1 MKNSVGK
8 KKIALLCL
16 VCLLVTMLSSA
27 MAATPEVLQPRA
39 DTEFACASANLTSR
53 KTVIY
58 TLTTYEDKDVLAIES
73 CWLMKK
79 VDGEWTFVCG
89 LPRPDQRGSNTFSF
103 ATEVDY
109 SRYIGTGTYR
119 VAGMFNADGHM
130 ITRYSNERTFK

>member
-1 MKNSVGK
+1 MKKNKNIVK
-8 KKIALLCL
+8 ELLVLLCL
-16 VCLLVTMLSSA
+16 ACFLITMLPSA
-27 MAATPEVLQPRA
+27 IAEDIVRPMA
-39 DTEFACASANLTSR
+39 DTEFARATANLTSG

-58 TLTTYEDKDVLAIES
+58 TLTTYEDKGVLAIES

-89 LPRPDQRGSNTFSF
+89 LPRPDERGSNTFTF

-109 SRYIGTGTYR
+109 SSYIGTGTYR

>member
-1 MKNSVGK
+1 MKKNKNIVK
-8 KKIALLCL
+8 ELLVLLCL
-16 VCLLVTMLSSA
+16 ACFLITMLPSA
-27 MAATPEVLQPRA
+27 IAEDIVRPMA
-39 DTEFACASANLTSR
+39 DTEFARATANLTSR

-58 TLTTYEDKDVLAIES
+58 TLTTYEYKNVLAIES

-89 LPRPDQRGSNTFSF
+89 LPRPDERGSNTFTF

-109 SRYIGTGTYR
+109 SSYIGTGTYR

>member
-1 MKNSVGK
+1 MKKNIVNK
-8 KKIALLCL
+8 LLALLCL
-16 VCLLVTMLSSA
+16 TCFLITILPSA
-27 MAATPEVLQPRA
+27 IAEIPGVVQPMA
-39 DTEFACASANLTSR
+39 DTEFARATANLTSR

-58 TLTTYEDKDVLAIES
+58 TLTTYEYKDVLAIES

-89 LPRPDQRGSNTFSF
+89 LPRPDKRGSNTLSF

-109 SRYIGTGTYR
+109 SSYIGTGTYR

>member
-1 MKNSVGK
+1 MKKNKNIVK
-8 KKIALLCL
+8 ELLVLLCL
-16 VCLLVTMLSSA
+16 ACFLITMLPSA
-27 MAATPEVLQPRA
+27 IAEDIVRPMA
-39 DTEFACASANLTSR
+39 DTEFASATANLTSR

-58 TLTTYEDKDVLAIES
+58 TLTTYEDKNVLAIES

-109 SRYIGTGTYR
+109 SSYIGTGTYR

>member
-1 MKNSVGK
+1 MKKNKNIVK
-8 KKIALLCL
+8 ELLVLLCL
-16 VCLLVTMLSSA
+16 ACLLITMLPSA
-27 MAATPEVLQPRA
+27 IAEDIVQPMA
-39 DTEFACASANLTSR
+39 DTEFARATANLTSR

-58 TLTTYEDKDVLAIES
+58 TLTTYEDKGVLAIES

-89 LPRPDQRGSNTFSF
+89 LPRPDERGSNTFTF

-109 SRYIGTGTYR
+109 SSYIGTGTYR

>member
-1 MKNSVGK
+1 MKKNIVNK
-8 KKIALLCL
+8 LLALLCL
-16 VCLLVTMLSSA
+16 TCFLITILPSA
-27 MAATPEVLQPRA
+27 IAEDIVRPMA
-39 DTEFACASANLTSR
+39 DTEFARATANLTSR

-58 TLTTYEDKDVLAIES
+58 TLTTYEYKNVLAIES

-89 LPRPDQRGSNTFSF
+89 LPRPDERGSNTFTF

-109 SRYIGTGTYR
+109 SSYIGTGTYR